1 MGGQGGL
8 RGGSQAAHA
17 VGAGLFA
24 AGIAASALRSLAG
37 LVRPPG
43 GRAAPGSA
51 WLDDVLLF
59 GVVGGI
65 VVFAV
70 LTDPKLQALN
80 ARYLLPTLV
89 FGAVLT
95 ARRAVEAAARI
106 PAPAL
111 ATVCL
116 ALGAAYL
123 TTPLAAVRTP
133 APENPAVA
141 VARWLDARGLRHGY
155 GQYWVAGLTTV
166 TGRGA
171 VAVRP
176 VLLDADGRLRPNQH
190 FASRRWFGGHP
201 FRFVVVDP
209 AHPDGVD
216 ETAAVRTFGRPSEAR
231 DIGLYRVLV
240 WDRDLTMPPAP

>member
-1 MGGQGGL
+1 LGGQGGL

-51 WLDDVLLF
+51 WLDAVLLF

-65 VVFAV
+65 VVFVV

-80 ARYLLPTLV
+80 ARYLL
-89 FGAVLT
+89 
-95 ARRAVEAAARI
+95 
-106 PAPAL
+106 
-111 ATVCL
+111 
-116 ALGAAYL
+116 
-123 TTPLAAVRTP
+123 
-133 APENPAVA
+133 
-141 VARWLDARGLRHGY
+141 
-155 GQYWVAGLTTV
+155 AGLTTV

-201 FRFVVVDP
+201 FRFGVVDP
-209 AHPDGVD
+209 GHPDGVD

-231 DIGLYRVLV
+231 DIGLYRV
-240 WDRDLTMPPAP
+240 